1 MECFRPKL
9 LSGLKSHETVQSL
22 YFTMCS
28 ASRLN
33 LGHSKDLALTAI
45 AGTVLK
51 SARPEDSKHPLPIT
65 NKNENLWNFR
75 RGVSSGPGRS
85 ISTGLH

>member
-1 MECFRPKL
+1 MECCRPKL
-9 LSGLKSHETVQSL
+9 LSGLKSHETDQSL